1 MSEYLLVLPNS
12 IFFMLSISRCKIKVR
27 LPNSIDSTCKSV
39 SIGNNIILTVHLA
52 AEGILF

>member
-27 LPNSIDSTCKSV
+27 LPNSTDSTCKSV
-39 SIGNNIILTVHLA
+39 SIGNNIILTVYLA
-52 AEGILF
+52 AEGLE